1 MKNKVFII
9 IVLIMSFVFPNNK
22 AYFAQRNIDLFNEI
36 IENTDSQILEYGVR
50 VSLGINEDGEEYCLD
65 ILRKLQVGNA
75 NINVVKQEKIYCV
88 EFSNKELK
96 GYIESSSYDNHNVV
110 IMNIT
115 QINSEN
121 KLSELKDKIK
131 SALGETDKE
140 AKYFQY
146 LKAKVNNNDKF
157 KVNEDIK
164 NILKEYKAVNID
176 TVKIEN
182 GYSTVAYT
190 KKYSAMKNNGKWM
203 DFNYAVC
210 SYDSGD
216 YIILGTPIIITT
228 Y

>member
-1 MKNKVFII
+1 MKNKVFIL
-9 IVLIMSFVFPNNK
+9 IVLMMSFVLPSNK
-22 AYFAQRNIDLFNEI
+22 AYFAQRNTDLFSEI
-36 IENTDSQILEYGVR
+36 IKNTDSRILEYGVR
-50 VSLGINEDGEEYCLD
+50 VSFEINEDGEKYCLD
-65 ILRKLQVGNA
+65 ILRELQVGNA
-75 NINVVKQEKIYCV
+75 DINVVKQEKNYCV

-131 SALGETDKE
+131 NALGEKDKE

-146 LKAKVNNNDKF
+146 LKAKVNNNDKLE
-157 KVNEDIK
+157 VNEDIK
-164 NILKEYKAVNID
+164 SILKKYKAVNID
-176 TVKIEN
+176 SVKIEN

-190 KKYSAMKNNGKWM
+190 EKYSAMKNNGKWM

-210 SYDSGD
+210 SYDSGN